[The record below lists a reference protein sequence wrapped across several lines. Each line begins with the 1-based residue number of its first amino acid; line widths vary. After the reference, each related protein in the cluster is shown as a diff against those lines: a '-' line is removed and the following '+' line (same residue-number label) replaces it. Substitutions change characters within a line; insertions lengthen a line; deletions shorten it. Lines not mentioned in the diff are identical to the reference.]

1 MSLSF
6 FPEPHL
12 IPLAIISLYLLYGAL
27 LYSFGGAHGRE
38 RAYAV
43 WHSGMIGIAL
53 YAGALVLGYALGAVI
68 NYYASVSGV
77 TPNCLAKFQPGNLT
91 EIYKPAVNATQCAVD
106 VYRRHYEAI
115 VGSYGW
121 LFGVSALTGI
131 LVITGPYS
139 MGLFQAALPFSAAA
153 TSALM
158 ALGAAMAAC
167 VLTLGFT
174 LLLPLGAIAVTS
186 ERTRNAGALLLGAGI
201 AFPPVL
207 AGGADVL
214 SGVSTVYISPHQY
227 ILFGE
232 LAKVTGHVALI
243 VAIVTVTL
251 LVASAAS
258 YALSRVFDHAGA
270 HIAVE

>member
-1 MSLSF
+1 MDLSF

-12 IPLAIISLYLLYGAL
+12 IPLAVLSLYLLYGGL

-43 WHSGMIGIAL
+43 WHSGLIGAAL
-53 YAGALVLGYALGAVI
+53 YAGALVLGYALGAVVQ
-68 NYYASVSGV
+68 YYATVSGI
-77 TPNCLAKFQPGNLT
+77 TPNCLSYF
-91 EIYKPAVNATQCAVD
+91 KPADLDKIYDAAANAMQCAVR
-106 VYRRHYEAI
+106 VYWSHYDAI
-115 VGSYGW
+115 ASSYGW
-121 LFGVSALTGI
+121 VFGVSAAAGI

-139 MGLFQAALPFSAAA
+139 MGLFQAAMPFSAAA

-158 ALGAAMAAC
+158 ALGTAMAAC

-174 LLLPLGAIAVTS
+174 LLLPIGAILVTS
-186 ERTRNAGALLLGAGI
+186 ERTRNWGAAILGAGV
-201 AFPPVL
+201 AMPPVM
-207 AGGADVL
+207 AGGADAL
-214 SGVSTVYISPHQY
+214 SRVSTVFIWPHQY

-243 VAIVTVTL
+243 AGIVAMTL
-251 LVASAAS
+251 LVASAAA
-258 YALSRVFDHAGA
+258 YALSRIFDHAGA